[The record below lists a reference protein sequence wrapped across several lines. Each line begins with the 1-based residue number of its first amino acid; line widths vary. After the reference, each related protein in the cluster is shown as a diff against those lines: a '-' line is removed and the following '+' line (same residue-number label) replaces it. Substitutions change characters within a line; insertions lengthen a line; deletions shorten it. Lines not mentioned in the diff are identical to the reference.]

1 MTKTL
6 KGGNVEKEKKKNE
19 GYKRN
24 GKKDNKKNGNKMKD
38 ELQKIYDKLNK
49 IPEAERKEISHKF
62 KQAGSLMREARL
74 DYGLT
79 LKELCLLISDNSIT
93 P

>member
-1 MTKTL
+1 
-6 KGGNVEKEKKKNE
+6 
-19 GYKRN
+19 
-24 GKKDNKKNGNKMKD
+24 MKD

-93 P
+93 PQVHSHYERDITNLFKFKK